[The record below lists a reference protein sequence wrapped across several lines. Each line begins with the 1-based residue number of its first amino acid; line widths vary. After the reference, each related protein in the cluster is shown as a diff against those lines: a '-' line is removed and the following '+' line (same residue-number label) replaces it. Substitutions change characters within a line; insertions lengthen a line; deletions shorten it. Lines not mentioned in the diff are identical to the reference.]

1 VTREKDHFPLSAH
14 DVEISNARLSGSP
27 ASLDVN
33 GFILLQNS
41 PATHSADLQEITR
54 QHEQECRRLLTEQL
68 GTTQLLLI
76 NSVIR
81 RSEQSAGYLADGTT
95 LPARFAHNDFGAGNI
110 ELARWV
116 DRFSD
121 IGAYESLKR
130 RRIAAYNLWRV
141 ISEPPTDVPLALC
154 DVASV
159 NPRDRVGV
167 EFHEQMPPETDWVF
181 EMSAFQFNPAQHW
194 CYFPDMHSGEVLV
207 FKGFDSDTSRAQLTP
222 HAAFTLNNTPE
233 STRPRESI
241 ESRFLVVFE
250 D

>member
-1 VTREKDHFPLSAH
+1 
-14 DVEISNARLSGSP
+14 VEISNARLSGSP

-33 GFILLQNS
+33 GFVLLQNS
-41 PATHSADLQEITR
+41 PVVHSGDLQEITR
-54 QHEQECRRLLTEQL
+54 QHEQECRRLLAEQL

-81 RSEQSAGYLADGTT
+81 RSEQSAGYLAEGTT
-95 LPARFAHNDFGAGNI
+95 LPARFAHNDFGAGNTEI
-110 ELARWV
+110 ARWV

-121 IGAYESLKR
+121 IGDYASLKR
-130 RRIAAYNLWRV
+130 RRIAVYNLWRV

-154 DVASV
+154 DVTSV
-159 NPRDRVGV
+159 GLGDRAGV
-167 EFHEQMPPETDWVF
+167 EFHEQMPPGSDWVF
-181 EMSAFQFNPAQHW
+181 EMSAFHFNLAQRW

-222 HAAFTLNNTPE
+222 HAAFTLNTTPKF
-233 STRPRESI
+233 TRPRESI